1 MIAGGEH
8 SIPNATQQSPGT
20 MSFTAYCIGLLYQ
33 EIATGLT
40 SLAMTGLMNVQSP
53 TIQCILTGGAM
64 KKFRCVPIAMG
75 VPVIFGMFSLF
86 WVPLLFRLDLFV
98 NSQGEPAPMLG
109 LFVCLF
115 AMSLCLSVALAFL
128 KVALRRV
135 EILPDKVVC
144 KGIFPKDT
152 FEMPYDACSMGMDYH
167 VQNNGKI
174 WWIYF
179 YSGEHPKYK
188 TKNPASRINSVKI
201 QPGFVR
207 IMYSEEL
214 FQTLM
219 DTLPAKQCTTLQSIR
234 RCAGFEKQGKII

>member
-1 MIAGGEH
+1 
-8 SIPNATQQSPGT
+8 
-20 MSFTAYCIGLLYQ
+20 
-33 EIATGLT
+33 
-40 SLAMTGLMNVQSP
+40 
-53 TIQCILTGGAM
+53 M

-75 VPVIFGMFSLF
+75 VPVIFGIFSLF

-135 EILPDKVVC
+135 EVLPDKVVC

-152 FEMPYDACSMGMDYH
+152 FEMPYDACSVGMDYH

-179 YSGEHPKYK
+179 YSGAHPKYK